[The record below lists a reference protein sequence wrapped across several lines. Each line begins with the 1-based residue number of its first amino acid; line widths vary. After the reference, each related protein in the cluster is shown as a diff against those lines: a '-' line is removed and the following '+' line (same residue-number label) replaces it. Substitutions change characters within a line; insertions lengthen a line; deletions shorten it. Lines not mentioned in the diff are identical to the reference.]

1 MDLLSYLKGKPVI
14 KLGSLLLL
22 WLYSGYTLAAPAL
35 WSATKGEQQLWLFG
49 SIHLAD
55 ERLENLPAPLLDTL
69 KLSERLY
76 LEIDPQDIN
85 QAELAPLL
93 TLKAND
99 SWQQRLGAP
108 LAAELT
114 QALAEHNLSQ
124 LTGFTPWFAVLQ
136 LSQAHAKT
144 LGFSS
149 QQGVDMRVLSLA
161 KEQGLPVAGLESAR
175 EVFHLLS
182 SLDERGLEADFVRHT
197 LNEQDDL
204 AEHLT
209 ELFTVWQQGDEH
221 SLWDL
226 LQEQAAPELD
236 EFIEQELLFARN
248 QAWLDK
254 LQQDAPQ
261 RALLVVG
268 ALHLYGEHGL
278 IKLLK
283 RQGYRLKRLKD

>member
-1 MDLLSYLKGKPVI
+1 MKF
-14 KLGSLLLL
+14 GSLLVL

-55 ERLENLPAPLLDTL
+55 ERLGDLPTPLLDAM
-69 KLSERLY
+69 KHSEKLY
-76 LEIDPQDIN
+76 LEIDPQNIN
-85 QAELAPLL
+85 QVELAPLL
-93 TLKAND
+93 ALTAND
-99 SWQQRLGAP
+99 SWQQRLGEP
-108 LAAELT
+108 LATELT
-114 QALAEHNLSQ
+114 QALATHNLTG
-124 LTGFTPWFAVLQ
+124 LTGFVPWFAVLQ

-283 RQGYRLKRLKD
+283 QQGYALKRLKDQ